1 MIWYGMGEEIEPC
14 VCGCV
19 DIRRPEASRTI
30 LYILFCLVVYLERES
45 INPRRK
51 YISINNVKLIHRSK
65 NLLILVL
72 AYTLLILAMD
82 PNTYKYL
89 CRIRGERGG
98 GWDRKMAWYCILL
111 ELGFPVQGGST
122 YIGCR
127 VTWATW
133 DTWAT
138 WAISART
145 HTHTLKYR

>member
-1 MIWYGMGEEIEPC
+1 MSS
-14 VCGCV
+14 
-19 DIRRPEASRTI
+19 ASFSNAFTNPWLSPIFPI
-30 LYILFCLVVYLERES
+30 LNHTTSNLQQPLLPTFTSLL
-45 INPRRK
+45 PPP
-51 YISINNVKLIHRSK
+51 LRSGIPP
-65 NLLILVL
+65 LLLPHKPSPL
-72 AYTLLILAMD
+72 RQSPASTTSQPPSPLLGLGTQALT
-82 PNTYKYL
+82 P

-133 DTWAT
+133 
-138 WAISART
+138 AIST